1 MKKLFLC
8 TSFLLCVSVFA
19 QSNETFTIGIS
30 NIPTTIENFISIR
43 DDLSATPQGGAA
55 IFIVA
60 MLMYVQNEELGMQAF
75 TIALDR
81 NNLVEDNSGYKGFK
95 PDKSFIYMVQNYLK
109 PRPYLAN
116 SYILNTSHLNGYS
129 LPSKP
134 YKIKLSTNPYSNIS
148 EDEIKLFI
156 ECSGA
161 DSPRPI
167 IMKKNDKGIW
177 KTSNYSSL
185 FVGIKTPPVSDDL

>member
-1 MKKLFLC
+1 MKKLIFLVSLFVC
-8 TSFLLCVSVFA
+8 TISFSQNNEVYTVEISDVPTSIESFTSLRDELSV
-19 QSNETFTIGIS
+19 
-30 NIPTTIENFISIR
+30 
-43 DDLSATPQGGAA
+43 TPQGGASV
-55 IFIVA
+55 FVVA
-60 MLMYVQNEELGMQAF
+60 MLMYVQNAELGIQAF

-95 PDKSFIYMVQNYLK
+95 PDKSFTYMVQNYLQ

-116 SYILNTSHLNGYS
+116 SYLLNTTFTDGYV

-134 YKIKLSTNPYSNIS
+134 YQIKLSTNPYSQIS
-148 EDEIKLFI
+148 ETEIKLFI